1 MSIRAKV
8 GKLWLETQLFPSDP
22 CLHQKNEQK
31 GWFAMQRFRVYRVW
45 SGSPQRLGRGAVLC
59 VGCWVQVAGVGCPV
73 LHRLAA
79 GRLAGGKAMQPPPPP
94 SHAVASCCCP
104 LLSKPKCFL
113 ISLLHFPE
121 PFWVLATPRMAP
133 RATPASGAQCTHRVQ
148 AAKSSHSWSVALG
161 PAWLCAPA
169 LHRSLLLGA

>member
-1 MSIRAKV
+1 MSLRAKV
-8 GKLWLETQLFPSDP
+8 GELWLETQILPSDP

-31 GWFAMQRFRVYRVW
+31 A
-45 SGSPQRLGRGAVLC
+45 GSPCRGS
-59 VGCWVQVAGVGCPV
+59 GCTGSGVGARRGWAEGLCFV
-73 LHRLAA
+73 LDGRCRLWVWGAQCSTA
-79 GRLAGGKAMQPPPPP
+79 WLQGNWQEAKPCSRPPP

-121 PFWVLATPRMAP
+121 PFWVLATSRMAL